1 MLERLGIIA
10 IFLAAIVLIHP
21 AGNFPLN
28 DDGMYGRPTFEFVRT
43 GHIHMTAV
51 PTAVRAQLLWG
62 ALFVR
67 LFGESFNVLRAAT
80 IVSAIIAL
88 LMINALL
95 RLTAI
100 PRGGRILATLAFAFH
115 PIFLWSSCTFM
126 TEVHFVCASAI
137 AIYCYA
143 RGLREERVM
152 FLVAACVA
160 VAVSWWIRQT
170 GVFTAFAA
178 LAVVLVRRDRQWKRD
193 AVILTTPIAAFA
205 MVAIFWR
212 STLMGSSAVFDSF
225 LDVWRDPLF
234 HIEDAVALVY
244 RHTFLPLQE
253 TSLWLLP
260 IVAATAI
267 AVLRKFD
274 WRIALVAVVMSFGFV
289 MSIRDHLP
297 MPYYGRSGCC
307 ENVAGDIFANF
318 GLGPPTTY
326 DVFTGQQVYPFALSY
341 GTRVALTLF
350 ATLAAIVFVT
360 ALVRGARNDVVFL
373 LAIAYCAAHIGGL
386 FLTAT
391 YFDRYSLTTAWPLV
405 IAGAMVAPW
414 HRAAQV
420 RALVVVAVLATFGIL
435 GVNEYFSW
443 QRARWAAYGELRR
456 AGVNV
461 TDIEGGMEAEFMLER
476 PYITDVEYRRLRKKL
491 KWRPKHYMIAF
502 NTREQWHVIARHPF
516 SGWLGMHQG
525 VMYTLQKD

>member
-1 MLERLGIIA
+1 LERLCIVA
-10 IFLAAIVLIHP
+10 LFLAALVLIHP
-21 AGNFPLN
+21 AGNFPLD

-51 PTAVRAQLLWG
+51 PTAVRAQLIWG

-80 IVSAIIAL
+80 IVSAVIAL

-95 RLTAI
+95 RLTTI
-100 PRGGRILATLAFAFH
+100 PRGGRIIATLALAFH
-115 PIFLWSSCTFM
+115 PLFLWASCTFM

-143 RGLREERVM
+143 RGLREDRVG
-152 FLVAACVA
+152 FLIAACIA

-178 LAVVLVRRDRQWKRD
+178 LAVVLFRRDGRWKRD
-193 AVILTTPIAAFA
+193 ATILAMPIAAFA
-205 MVAIFWR
+205 FVAIFWR

-234 HIEDAVALVY
+234 HVEDAVALVY
-244 RHTFLPLQE
+244 RHTFLPLQQM
-253 TSLWLLP
+253 SLWLLP
-260 IVAATAI
+260 IVAAAAI

-274 WRIALVAVVMSFGFV
+274 WRIVAVAVVMSFGFM
-289 MSIRDHLP
+289 MSVSDHLP

-307 ENVAGDIFANF
+307 ENVAGDIFMNF

-326 DVFTGQQVYPFALSY
+326 DVFTGQQVYPFTLPYDA
-341 GTRVALTLF
+341 RIALTLL

-360 ALVRGARNDVVFL
+360 ALIRGARNDVVFL
-373 LAIAYCAAHIGGL
+373 LSIAYCAAHIAGL
-386 FLTAT
+386 SLTAT

-405 IAGAMVAPW
+405 IAGAMMAPW

-420 RALVVVAVLATFGIL
+420 RALVVLAVIAVFGIL
-435 GVNEYFSW
+435 AVNEYFSW
-443 QRARWAAYGELRR
+443 QRARWTAYGELRR
-456 AGVNV
+456 AGVSV

-476 PYITDVEYRRLRKKL
+476 PYITDVEYRRLRRKL
-491 KWRPKHYMIAF
+491 KLGPKHYMIAF
-502 NTREQWHVIARHPF
+502 NGRERWHVIARHPF

-525 VMYTLQKD
+525 VIYTLQKN